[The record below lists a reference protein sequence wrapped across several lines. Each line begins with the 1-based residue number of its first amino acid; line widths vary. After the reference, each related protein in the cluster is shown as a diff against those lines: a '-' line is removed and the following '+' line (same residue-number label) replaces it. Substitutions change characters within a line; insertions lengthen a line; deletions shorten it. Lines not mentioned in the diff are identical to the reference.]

1 MLVSGCGV
9 LGELIKAKKEVG
21 LVAEINIELVSFV
34 ATIPLTPVMSSSL
47 GILISVR
54 ADDVPGA
61 MMPLNVIRL
70 LMVFLCGAFISL
82 EETFAFM
89 PSLQFIAYLLP
100 LTYSVEA
107 LRQATFGAVQYPV
120 LLIDFVGL
128 ACFSMAFAA
137 AAIKLLEKTLR

>member
-1 MLVSGCGV
+1 
-9 LGELIKAKKEVG
+9 
-21 LVAEINIELVSFV
+21 
-34 ATIPLTPVMSSSL
+34 
-47 GILISVR
+47 
-54 ADDVPGA
+54 

-89 PSLQFIAYLLP
+89 PSLQFIAYFLP

-107 LRQATFGAVQYPV
+107 LRQATFGAVQYPT

-128 ACFSMAFAA
+128 ASFSIAFAA
-137 AAIKLLEKTLR
+137 LAIKLLKRTLR